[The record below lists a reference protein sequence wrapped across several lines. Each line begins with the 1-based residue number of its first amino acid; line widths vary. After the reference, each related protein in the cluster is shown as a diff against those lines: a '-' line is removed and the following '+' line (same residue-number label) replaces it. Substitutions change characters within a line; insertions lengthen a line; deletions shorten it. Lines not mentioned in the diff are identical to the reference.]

1 MKQSNRKSSEDLSV
15 AKPNMEGYKK
25 IKDSIETITNG
36 LRKKE
41 NTDMKLIINEIFNI
55 KKIVEQNTL

>member
-1 MKQSNRKSSEDLSV
+1 MKQSNRKVSQDMSYS
-15 AKPNMEGYKK
+15 KPSCQGYKK

-36 LRKKE
+36 LRRKQ

-55 KKIVEQNTL
+55 KKVVEQNI